1 MDVDSAI
8 RLAVETGKVTIGSKS
23 TLDAILKRKA
33 KLVIVASN
41 CPKNLRRDAERYAKL
56 ANIPLFE
63 YKGSSVE
70 LGTVCGKPFV
80 VAMLGIID
88 PGNSDILEVIA
99 K

>member
-1 MDVDSAI
+1 MDVDKAI

-23 TLDAILKRKA
+23 TLEAILKKKV

-41 CPKNLRRDAERYAKL
+41 CPKNLRSDAERYTKL
-56 ANIPLFE
+56 ANIHLFE

-80 VAMLGIID
+80 VAMLGIIE
-88 PGNSDILEVIA
+88 PGNSDILEVVR
-99 K
+99 